1 MDETVSETIKRVK
14 TMSSSSSS
22 SSSTSAEKLKVLAQ
36 RTDHLLYNCHAL
48 NSATIQLNQYRHKMV
63 LKTDGK
69 VIEMEKGLS
78 ELEQIGK
85 EFAEVG
91 PLMEKELEDTLAW
104 LFRKI
109 GWQPKKEPKN
119 VGYAGYEDM
128 LLRYRDLKKEL
139 DRMQLMNNQTSNAR
153 NQVFLEKRNL
163 RQMNEKMEEIRHRF
177 MLLSVSRQ
185 ITSRTL
191 NDNDPL
197 ATLFFLPLVL
207 PGIIYHADTS
217 ESYASSLLRIL
228 KRILAVAEAVQ
239 YERSPLNDPVV
250 TNSNVL
256 EYPPQYAVPALYA
269 PIQYAEGNG
278 EVLAPEERIVPIARD
293 SAHTLIATENGEVF
307 APEEK
312 IPPIARDSAHTL
324 VASENGEVTAT
335 TEMNMPIAKDSVTT
349 LASNESPKPLLPG
362 QKIQGANVKTSPN
375 KSQRTG

>member
-1 MDETVSETIKRVK
+1 
-14 TMSSSSSS
+14 MSSSSSS
-22 SSSTSAEKLKVLAQ
+22 SSSTSAEKLNVLAQ

-48 NSATIQLNQYRHKMV
+48 NSATIQLNQYRHQLV
-63 LKTDGK
+63 LKTDRK
-69 VIEMEKGLS
+69 MVEMEKGLS

-177 MLLSVSRQ
+177 MLLGVSRQ

-228 KRILAVAEAVQ
+228 KRILALAEAVQ

-312 IPPIARDSAHTL
+312 ILPIARDSAHTL

-362 QKIQGANVKTSPN
+362 QKIQGTNVKTSPN